1 MVTVNTDFDL
11 DVFENALTEI
21 AAGDTQLK
29 LASRIKAEA
38 VGGLAAIVQLIITWA
53 RTGGANADLQV
64 HARDMADPAMSR
76 FACTVTGLAALNF
89 ARQIHTVQG
98 RHPIERAAAMNL
110 ALPFVEAMHAR
121 SLAPLR
127 DYSKTTIPLLCVD
140 NAKSFR
146 RPTRLYQSHDRVRDR
161 ADISDFLSACFEAV
175 GPDFRREAGAKLV
188 TSAASLVYEAFLNT
202 HEHAQSDFRGDRLAR
217 SVRGVLVG
225 YRSGLRPLK

>member
-121 SLAPLR
+121 SLAPPKGLQQDHHPVAMR
-127 DYSKTTIPLLCVD
+127 RQRKVVSSAHAPLSIP
-140 NAKSFR
+140 
-146 RPTRLYQSHDRVRDR
+146 
-161 ADISDFLSACFEAV
+161 
-175 GPDFRREAGAKLV
+175 
-188 TSAASLVYEAFLNT
+188 
-202 HEHAQSDFRGDRLAR
+202 R
-217 SVRGVLVG
+217 S
-225 YRSGLRPLK
+225 RSGPGGHL